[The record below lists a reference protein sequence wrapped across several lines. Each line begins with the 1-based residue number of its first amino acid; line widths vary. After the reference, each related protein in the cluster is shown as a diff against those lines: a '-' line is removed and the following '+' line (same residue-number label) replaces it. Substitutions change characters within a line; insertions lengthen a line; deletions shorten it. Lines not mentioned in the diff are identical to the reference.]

1 MAAAGSPSD
10 GRIGRVAATPGVG
23 ALGTVVREIRGG
35 KLPGEIRVID
45 GGEALLLMAY
55 CEQPVAAGAR
65 VRVTGG
71 RGPRQVDVRPW
82 P

>member
-1 MAAAGSPSD
+1 MADPSL
-10 GRIGRVAATPGVG
+10 VG
-23 ALGTVVREIRGG
+23 ALGTVVRDIRGG
-35 KLPGEIRVID
+35 RLPGEIRVVD
-45 GGEALLLMAY
+45 GGEAVLLMAY
-55 CEQPVAAGAR
+55 CERPLAAGAR